1 MPLDPKIDPLASLE
15 TRRDELVSRKR
26 DLEARRA
33 ELTYQSATGD
43 KQAGKALTDLRAES
57 ERLLIE
63 LTDTVQAIELARQRN
78 EAARLSAARERAQAA
93 AGDAVRHLDTAD
105 AAAERLGMVA
115 RELNAA
121 AHQFISARRAAR
133 AAVEVMT
140 GACAE
145 AQIPTDPNQLHRVTR
160 LALPQVAAVELVRD
174 CYLTA
179 LFEDGAFGALG
190 AAGGVMIDWSEQRD
204 AAQIGKRAHSL
215 NDELRAA
222 IAAYL

>member
-15 TRRDELVSRKR
+15 ARRDELVSRKR

-43 KQAGKALTDLRAES
+43 KAAGKALTELRAES

-63 LTDTVQAIELARQRN
+63 LTDTVQAVEIAKDRA
-78 EAARLSAARERAQAA
+78 EASRLNAAKERAQAA
-93 AGDAVRHLDTAD
+93 ARDAVQALDRAD
-105 AAAERLGMVA
+105 AAADALGKA
-115 RELNAA
+115 ALSLNAA

-133 AAVEVMT
+133 AAVEVMA

-160 LALPQVAAVELVRD
+160 LALPQVAAVEFVRD